1 MAEGT
6 PARIDR
12 AALERIIQRAA
23 ELQTA
28 DRDPAEELTPD
39 QVLALG
45 REVGIPERYLQ
56 RALVEER
63 TRLVAPQA
71 AGPWARVAGPAE
83 VAAQRTVPGTVAAVE
98 AALLE
103 WLEEKELFCVQRRQ
117 PGRITWEPQGG
128 MAAAFRRSTA
138 AWSRGA
144 SAMLLSRAD
153 TVSAT
158 TIALEPGWCHVALT
172 AAARKAR
179 AEYVGGGAALAGA
192 GMLGSGLMVAL
203 GALLPV
209 ALVPVPV
216 ALGIGYGVAR
226 RYGPALA
233 RLQLG
238 LERTLDNLEQRGAQ
252 AERVLPGRQPGLL
265 GMLAEEIRRSI
276 REGDKRA
283 KGP

>member
-28 DRDPAEELTPD
+28 ERDLTEELTPD

-56 RALVEER
+56 RALLEER
-63 TRLVAPQA
+63 TRLVAPPA
-71 AGPWARVAGPAE
+71 TGSWARIAGPAE
-83 VAAQRTVPGTVAAVE
+83 VVAQRTVPGTVASVE
-98 AALLE
+98 ATLVE

-117 PGRITWEPQGG
+117 PGRITWEPLGG

-144 SAMLLSRAD
+144 SAMLLGRAD

-158 TIALEPGWCHVALT
+158 TITLETGWCHVALT
-172 AAARKAR
+172 AEARKAR

-192 GMLGSGLMVAL
+192 GVLGSSLMVVL

-216 ALGIGYGVAR
+216 ALGIGYGIAR
-226 RYGPALA
+226 RYRPALA

-238 LERTLDNLEQRGAQ
+238 LERVLDNLEEHGAQ
-252 AERVLPGRQPGLL
+252 PERRLPGRQPGLL

-276 REGDKRA
+276 REGDRT
-283 KGP
+283 KGR

>member
-1 MAEGT
+1 MGEGT

-28 DRDPAEELTPD
+28 DRDPAEELSPD

-56 RALVEER
+56 RALLEER
-63 TRLVAPQA
+63 TRLVAPPA
-71 AGPWARVAGPAE
+71 TGPWDRIAGPAE
-83 VAAQRTVPGTVAAVE
+83 VVAQRTVPGTVAAVE

-144 SAMLLSRAD
+144 SAMLLGRAD

-158 TIALEPGWCHVALT
+158 TIALESGWCHVALT
-172 AAARKAR
+172 AEARKAR

-192 GMLGSGLMVAL
+192 GMVGSGLMVVL

-209 ALVPVPV
+209 ALVPVPL

-238 LERTLDNLEQRGAQ
+238 LERALDNLEQRGAEP
-252 AERVLPGRQPGLL
+252 ERRLPARQVGLL
-265 GMLAEEIRRSI
+265 GMVVEEIRKSI
-276 REGDKRA
+276 REGERP
-283 KGP
+283 KGR